1 LFGDPSL
8 AGFVRDARALA
19 LLPASG
25 KVTGYSAGTTVLNEA
40 HSSHAGTARR
50 AAASLR
56 RFRDQTVAARAA
68 RGATVLVVAAAVA
81 SAGCLAKPRWKTN
94 EDPNN
99 RDAAR
104 LFRAEGAVG
113 APRDPASDEIAQVPM
128 RVNMRPCCAFGA
140 QLQVRV
146 GPVPIP
152 FYFLGNMV
160 DRRKLRHHVY
170 DSGNSTFG
178 SRGAGPEILH
188 SEGNGLAYACGGG
201 FIDIAH
207 VRDYADTALYT
218 ITALAR
224 NLESGAVIPLP
235 DEGAGVRIEL
245 RPLDPEKIAQY
256 GRWAIAIPL
265 GQWLSFQSSLWH
277 EIATWFGWST
287 FTLFPEKV
295 SAFSPDDLYS
305 NILGGRVAAA
315 VISQRGSRDEFAYNR
330 NVDQWLDRTLA
341 YVATVPVRAAEEA
354 MRVVD
359 GYWWDSSKRIPDVS
373 LVLRRSF
380 EAGDVIRPWLIPPS
394 RFGPRLRAACG
405 VNPTPVPIENPS
417 SMSGIDFAEQA
428 SLVIELPDELASQE
442 PFVSLGRR
450 ITQKDFPKIV
460 EFIRAE
466 NRAMFGPLA
475 DRPDDSPGDP
485 LGDPSEDPSDD
496 PAHGSAAGHAL
507 EPAGVSAQ

>member
-1 LFGDPSL
+1 MLDNLRYESAGNARCAGLLLLAAALL
-8 AGFVRDARALA
+8 AG
-19 LLPASG
+19 
-25 KVTGYSAGTTVLNEA
+25 
-40 HSSHAGTARR
+40 
-50 AAASLR
+50 
-56 RFRDQTVAARAA
+56 
-68 RGATVLVVAAAVA
+68 
-81 SAGCLAKPRWKTN
+81 GCMAKPRWKTN
-94 EDPNN
+94 EEPSN

-160 DRRKLRHHVY
+160 DRRTVRHHVY

-188 SEGNGLAYACGGG
+188 SEGNGLAYACSGG

-218 ITALAR
+218 ITTLAR
-224 NLESGAVIPLP
+224 NLETGGTFPLP
-235 DEGAGVRIEL
+235 DEGAKVRIAL
-245 RPLDPEKIAQY
+245 KPFDAKTVAQY
-256 GRWAIAIPL
+256 GRWSLAIPL

-287 FTLFPEKV
+287 FALFPEKV

-341 YVATVPVRAAEEA
+341 YLATVPAGAAEEA

-359 GYWWDSSKRIPDVS
+359 GYWWDSKKRIPDVS

-380 EAGDVIRPWLIPPS
+380 EYGDVIHPWLIPPA
-394 RFGPRLRAACG
+394 RFGPRLRSACG
-405 VNPTPVPIENPS
+405 SNPRPQPIENPS
-417 SMSGIDFAEQA
+417 SLSGIDFASYA
-428 SLVIELPDELASQE
+428 SLVIELPDDLMAQE
-442 PFVSLGRR
+442 PFVGLGRH

-460 EFIRAE
+460 EFIRAQ
-466 NRAMFGPLA
+466 NREMFGPLA
-475 DRPDDSPGDP
+475 DRPGDP
-485 LGDPSEDPSDD
+485 AGAPSS
-496 PAHGSAAGHAL
+496 GT
-507 EPAGVSAQ
+507 EP

>member
-1 LFGDPSL
+1 MRLPGWRAVAFAMATAVVL
-8 AGFVRDARALA
+8 AGC
-19 LLPASG
+19 
-25 KVTGYSAGTTVLNEA
+25 T
-40 HSSHAGTARR
+40 
-50 AAASLR
+50 
-56 RFRDQTVAARAA
+56 
-68 RGATVLVVAAAVA
+68 
-81 SAGCLAKPRWKTN
+81 AKPRWKTN
-94 EDPNN
+94 EDSNN
-99 RDAAR
+99 RDAGR

-113 APRDPASDEIAQVPM
+113 APRDPASHDIAQVPM

-152 FYFLGNMV
+152 FYFVGNMV
-160 DRRKLRHHVY
+160 DRRKLRHHIY

-178 SRGAGPEILH
+178 SRGVGPEILH
-188 SEGNGLAYACGGG
+188 KEGNGLAYACRGG

-218 ITALAR
+218 ITTLAR
-224 NLESGAVIPLP
+224 NLEDGGTFPLP
-235 DEGAGVRIEL
+235 DEGARVRIALE
-245 RPLDPEKIAQY
+245 PLDAKTVAQY
-256 GRWAIAIPL
+256 GRWAIAISL

-277 EIATWFGWST
+277 EIATWYGWST

-341 YVATVPVRAAEEA
+341 YVATVPVGAAEEA
-354 MRVVD
+354 MQVVD
-359 GYWWDSSKRIPDVS
+359 GHWWDSSKRIPDVS

-380 EAGDVIRPWLIPPS
+380 EVGDVIHPWLVPPS

-405 VNPTPVPIENPS
+405 PDPKPIPIENPS

-428 SLVIELPDELASQE
+428 SLVIELPEELARQE
-442 PFVSLGRR
+442 PFVGLGRQ

-460 EFIRAE
+460 EYIRAE
-466 NRAMFGPLA
+466 NRELFGVFA
-475 DRPDDSPGDP
+475 DKPDDPPVGVADGVAPGD
-485 LGDPSEDPSDD
+485 
-496 PAHGSAAGHAL
+496 
-507 EPAGVSAQ
+507 VSVR

>member
-1 LFGDPSL
+1 MAL
-8 AGFVRDARALA
+8 AVAVALA
-19 LLPASG
+19 L
-25 KVTGYSAGTTVLNEA
+25 AGP
-40 HSSHAGTARR
+40 
-50 AAASLR
+50 
-56 RFRDQTVAARAA
+56 
-68 RGATVLVVAAAVA
+68 
-81 SAGCLAKPRWKTN
+81 GCTAKPRWKTS
-94 EDPNN
+94 EEPNN

-104 LFRAEGAVG
+104 LFRAEGAAG
-113 APRDPASDEIAQVPM
+113 APKDPAADEIAQVPM

-160 DRRKLRHHVY
+160 DRRKVRHHVY

-218 ITALAR
+218 ITSMAR
-224 NLESGAVIPLP
+224 RLESGGTIPLP
-235 DEGAGVRIEL
+235 DEGARVRIEL
-245 RPLDPEKIAQY
+245 RPLDPHTIAQY

-265 GQWLSFQSSLWH
+265 GQWISFQSSLWH

-287 FTLFPEKV
+287 FALFPEKV

-341 YVATVPVRAAEEA
+341 YIATVPVGAAEEA

-359 GYWWDSSKRIPDVS
+359 GYWWDSKKRIPDVS

-380 EAGDVIRPWLIPPS
+380 ESGDVIRPWLIPPS
-394 RFGPRLRAACG
+394 RFGPRLKAACG
-405 VNPTPVPIENPS
+405 SDPRPVPIENPS

-428 SLVIELPDELASQE
+428 ALVIDLPESLASRE
-442 PFVSLGRR
+442 PFVKLGPR
-450 ITQKDFPKIV
+450 ITQKDFPMIV
-460 EFIRAE
+460 EYIRE
-466 NRAMFGPLA
+466 QNREMFGELA
-475 DRPDDSPGDP
+475 ERPDGNP
-485 LGDPSEDPSDD
+485 
-496 PAHGSAAGHAL
+496 
-507 EPAGVSAQ
+507 